1 MDLIFTNKNHEDMG
15 VLQDFDLDLAFGAD
29 ENDFECSVPA
39 ASHCCEA
46 GSLLYM
52 EGTEYGGIV
61 DTIESDTEAKE
72 VKYKGRTWHGILGSK
87 VIEPL
92 KEGEGSGSRL
102 PKGYTE
108 LPYIESTGTQFVD
121 TGFKPNQDT
130 KVVVDVQSVGVNT
143 EDTGQSFFGARNG
156 TEKRFY
162 ATWHRTNAAYYAYY
176 YNTSRNVASDRLTDR
191 MTVTMD
197 RNILTVGNSVSV
209 NVPVT
214 GTFECETS
222 MYLFATNL
230 DGTADYFGVNRVYSC
245 QIYDNDVLARDF
257 VPCINPGGEV
267 GLYDL
272 VTAAFFGNSGTGSFI
287 AGAVPR
293 KLPEG
298 YTQVEYIESNGTQ
311 YIDTGFKMNQDSRVK
326 MRVQP
331 TAKPSSYG
339 WLFDGR
345 DAGGK
350 ASKGVIYFNGY
361 WCADYNVALSAT
373 RYSFTTVSPLDILN
387 IDYDKNSCTINGET
401 GTFEAETFQ
410 STTNLVLLALNTA
423 GTVNFFVNA
432 KLYSCQVYDNGTMIR
447 DFVPCK
453 NSSGVLGM
461 YDLANNA
468 FYQNAGSGTFA
479 AGADVEYVEPS
490 TGGTVN
496 GVTIK
501 AEDADGNSM
510 VGKYL
515 VISGDANDCINFI
528 LSRIGLSSLLC
539 AFEEAAGV
547 DIQEYQFH
555 RFTDAYSGLTGML
568 ASAGQKLHTEVH
580 GGQVVLSA
588 EAVVDYT
595 ADEEFDSDLVDF
607 VAIKKFNAVNH
618 LICLGAGE
626 LENRTV
632 IHLYADKEGNIS
644 QEQTLDGLDEV
655 VAVYEDTNAE
665 AEELIRK
672 GTEELLKLWEP
683 DKLKVDFDDSTDS
696 YDVGDIV
703 GAYDNITGISVAAVI
718 TKKIVTIKN
727 GLITISYKV
736 GE

>member
-92 KEGEGSGSRL
+92 KEGEAPGLVPVGRL
-102 PKGYTE
+102 PFGYTE
-108 LPYIESTGTQFVD
+108 LAYIESIG
-121 TGFKPNQDT
+121 NQYIDT
-130 KVVVDVQSVGVNT
+130 KYKAVSEDYCIKCKFTVINDEASAVLFGGGASTDIISVLLTTETQLKFYVGSGSVKDALSEFVVGT
-143 EDTGQSFFGARNG
+143 EYEMECHANNG
-156 TEKRFY
+156 TFTVKLNGVSRSGSYSGTINKDYPLFIF
-162 ATWHRTNAAYYAYY
+162 ANNA
-176 YNTSRNVASDRLTDR
+176 SGSASQFSSIR
-191 MTVTMD
+191 
-197 RNILTVGNSVSV
+197 ISG
-209 NVPVT
+209 
-214 GTFECETS
+214 F
-222 MYLFATNL
+222 
-230 DGTADYFGVNRVYSC
+230 
-245 QIYDNDVLARDF
+245 QIYDN
-257 VPCINPGGEV
+257 GT
-267 GLYDL
+267 L
-272 VTAAFFGNSGTGSFI
+272 V
-287 AGAVPR
+287 
-293 KLPEG
+293 
-298 YTQVEYIESNGTQ
+298 
-311 YIDTGFKMNQDSRVK
+311 
-326 MRVQP
+326 
-331 TAKPSSYG
+331 
-339 WLFDGR
+339 
-345 DAGGK
+345 
-350 ASKGVIYFNGY
+350 
-361 WCADYNVALSAT
+361 
-373 RYSFTTVSPLDILN
+373 
-387 IDYDKNSCTINGET
+387 
-401 GTFEAETFQ
+401 
-410 STTNLVLLALNTA
+410 
-423 GTVNFFVNA
+423 
-432 KLYSCQVYDNGTMIR
+432 R

-453 NSSGVLGM
+453 NSGGVFGLL
-461 YDLANNA
+461 DLANNV

-479 AGADVEYVEPS
+479 SGAVVEQPEQGMVP
-490 TGGTVN
+490 GTIL
-496 GVTIK
+496 GASIK
-501 AEDADGNSM
+501 DESADGTSL
-510 VGKYL
+510 VDRYL

-528 LSRIGLSSLLC
+528 LHRIGLSSLLC

-547 DIQEYQFH
+547 NIQEYQFH

-588 EAVVDYT
+588 EAIVDYT

-644 QEQTLDGLDEV
+644 QEQTQDGLDEV
-655 VAVYEDTNAE
+655 VAVYEDTSAE
-665 AEELIRK
+665 AEELIQK

-683 DKLKVDFDDSTDS
+683 DKLNVDFDDSTDS